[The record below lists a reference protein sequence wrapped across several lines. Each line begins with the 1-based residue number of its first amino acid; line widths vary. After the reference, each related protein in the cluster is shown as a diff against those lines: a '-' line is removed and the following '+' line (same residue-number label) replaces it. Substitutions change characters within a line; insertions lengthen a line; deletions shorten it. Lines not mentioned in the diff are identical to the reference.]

1 MNVLFCK
8 SILILF
14 IFHLVFYSFFAYN
27 GDEGRESMVIVIRK
41 EKETIKKSIKNDIL
55 IKYGKIN
62 NLMWSVLKSR

>member
-1 MNVLFCK
+1 
-8 SILILF
+8 
-14 IFHLVFYSFFAYN
+14 
-27 GDEGRESMVIVIRK
+27 MVIVIRK